1 MSLSKLPQ
9 CGPKRLEALKLSGI
23 QSIVDLI
30 QYLPR
35 KYEDRRSI
43 TPFLNWS
50 LNEVA
55 VISGEI
61 IGFEHNK
68 YPRERTSIQLNVTD
82 GPVIELMF
90 YGKAGSFLQRK
101 YKVGDVVYAIGVMSQ
116 YLTWQMVHPEL
127 KVKTNKPYKGEYLP
141 VYPMNEIFTEAGV
154 TQKLF
159 RKWLPLV
166 LAEEIPL
173 KTNISDSL
181 LKRFGL
187 LPLKK
192 VYQLVHN
199 PQGPEEVA
207 LGLKNLKMNELIPIS
222 QEMLKLAAPK
232 TGQSH
237 QVDREAIKHFE
248 GSLSFQFTQGQ
259 LQSIHQIIDGLNKQ
273 SQWMGLLQADVG
285 AGKTLVALS
294 LIHGLL
300 SSNEQLQVAIMAPT
314 EVLAKQLFEQ
324 VTIHLSRASSALL
337 TGSISSIERVPILD
351 SLSKGSLQIIVG
363 THALFQESVSFAN
376 LGFVIIDEQHRFGV
390 EQRDKLL
397 DKGQSPDLLMM
408 SATPIP
414 RSLIS
419 TVYGHLE
426 TVIMPG
432 KPLNRKDSQTRL
444 VPQAKRAGLLDY
456 IAQYIQNGGLVF
468 WVLPKIDGSEEVSVE
483 SRVNEFTGLGFNVR
497 GLHGRL
503 SDEVKSEILNDFK
516 TKKTQIL
523 VSTTVIEVG
532 VDIPAANIICIEDA
546 DRFGLSQLHQLR
558 GRVGRGTEESWC
570 FLLSNNLEAEQRLK
584 EFSETNDGFKIAE
597 LDLKNRGAGDL
608 LGKFQS
614 GWSQLIF
621 SDYYR
626 DSDLIQ
632 EVIAELKTCN
642 GH

>member
-23 QSIVDLI
+23 SSMVDLI

-35 KYEDRRSI
+35 KYEDRRFI
-43 TPFLNWS
+43 TPFLEWS

-55 VISGEI
+55 VIEGDI
-61 IGFEHNK
+61 LGFENNK

-101 YKVGDVVYAIGVMSQ
+101 YKVGDEVYAIGVMSQ

-127 KVKTNKPYKGEYLP
+127 KSKTSKPYKGEYIP
-141 VYPMNEIFTEAGV
+141 IYPMTELLSEAGV

-159 RKWLPLV
+159 RKWMPLV
-166 LAEEIPL
+166 LAEELPL
-173 KTNISDSL
+173 KSHVSDSL
-181 LKRFGL
+181 AKQFSL

-199 PQGPEEVA
+199 PKDPEEVA

-222 QEMLKLAAPK
+222 QDMLKLAIPK
-232 TGQSH
+232 KGKSH
-237 QVDREAIKHFE
+237 LVDIDAIKQFE
-248 GSLSFQFTQGQ
+248 ESLSFQFTQGQ
-259 LQSIHQIIDGLNKQ
+259 SQSISEVIAGLNQQ

-285 AGKTLVALS
+285 AGKTLVALC

-300 SSNEQLQVAIMAPT
+300 SSDGQLQVAIMAPT
-314 EVLAKQLFEQ
+314 EVLAKQLYDQ
-324 VTIHLSRASSALL
+324 VNIHLSDFSSALL
-337 TGSISSIERVPILD
+337 TGSISMADRAPILD
-351 SLSKGSLQIIVG
+351 SLSQGNLQIIVG

-376 LGFVIIDEQHRFGV
+376 LGFAIIDEQHRFGV

-397 DKGQSPDLLMM
+397 AKGSFPDLLMM

-414 RSLIS
+414 RSLLS
-419 TVYGHLE
+419 TVYGHLK
-426 TVIMPG
+426 TVIMQG

-444 VPQAKRAGLLDY
+444 VPQAKRSGLLDY
-456 IAQYIQNGGLVF
+456 ISQYIQNGGLVF

-483 SRVNEFTGLGFNVR
+483 SRVKEFTDQGLNVR

-503 SDEVKSEILNDFK
+503 SDEEKTEILNDFK
-516 TKKTQIL
+516 AKKNQIL

-570 FLLSNNLEAEQRLK
+570 FLLSNNSEAKQRLQ
-584 EFSETNDGFKIAE
+584 EFSETHDGFKIAE

-614 GWSQLIF
+614 GWSQLMF

-626 DSDLIQ
+626 DSDLIR
-632 EVIAELKTCN
+632 EVISELQTLEGN
-642 GH
+642 

>member
-1 MSLSKLPQ
+1 M
-9 CGPKRLEALKLSGI
+9 
-23 QSIVDLI
+23 
-30 QYLPR
+30 
-35 KYEDRRSI
+35 
-43 TPFLNWS
+43 
-50 LNEVA
+50 
-55 VISGEI
+55 
-61 IGFEHNK
+61 
-68 YPRERTSIQLNVTD
+68 
-82 GPVIELMF
+82 
-90 YGKAGSFLQRK
+90 
-101 YKVGDVVYAIGVMSQ
+101 
-116 YLTWQMVHPEL
+116 
-127 KVKTNKPYKGEYLP
+127 
-141 VYPMNEIFTEAGV
+141 
-154 TQKLF
+154 
-159 RKWLPLV
+159 
-166 LAEEIPL
+166 
-173 KTNISDSL
+173 
-181 LKRFGL
+181 
-187 LPLKK
+187 
-192 VYQLVHN
+192 
-199 PQGPEEVA
+199 
-207 LGLKNLKMNELIPIS
+207 
-222 QEMLKLAAPK
+222 
-232 TGQSH
+232 
-237 QVDREAIKHFE
+237 
-248 GSLSFQFTQGQ
+248 
-259 LQSIHQIIDGLNKQ
+259 
-273 SQWMGLLQADVG
+273 
-285 AGKTLVALS
+285 
-294 LIHGLL
+294 
-300 SSNEQLQVAIMAPT
+300 
-314 EVLAKQLFEQ
+314 
-324 VTIHLSRASSALL
+324 
-337 TGSISSIERVPILD
+337 
-351 SLSKGSLQIIVG
+351 
-363 THALFQESVSFAN
+363 
-376 LGFVIIDEQHRFGV
+376 IIDEQHRFGV

-426 TVIMPG
+426 TVIMSG

-444 VPQAKRAGLLDY
+444 VPHAKRAGLLDY

-626 DSDLIQ
+626 DSDLIR
-632 EVIAELKTCN
+632 EVIAELKTFK